1 MVFGDLLVAL
11 PVTPPCYNTQ
21 TSSWL
26 ILKALLHVSPGSVA
40 DMFED
45 ALTARLF
52 VHTNPVTCINFDV
65 RLVSR
70 SLTHALVSSLRTTV
84 DAFSNHCITTLLE
97 SVIKPN
103 LQWSAGRTAAAT
115 RKAAL
120 AILLTL
126 LKSDGEVSY
135 NRCENTKIYVQ
146 NFPQM
151 FPLLQTCLEDFDTSM
166 RELAMSGLV
175 CLLELLPRG
184 SLDQRDAH
192 ALYPGI
198 IKRLDDSINAVRRDA
213 LRSLVG

>member
-1 MVFGDLLVAL
+1 M
-11 PVTPPCYNTQ
+11 
-21 TSSWL
+21 S
-26 ILKALLHVSPGSVA
+26 
-40 DMFED
+40 
-45 ALTARLF
+45 
-52 VHTNPVTCINFDV
+52 
-65 RLVSR
+65 
-70 SLTHALVSSLRTTV
+70 
-84 DAFSNHCITTLLE
+84 AFSIYLSISN
-97 SVIKPN
+97 KN
-103 LQWSAGRTAAAT
+103 LG
-115 RKAAL
+115 KAAL

-213 LRSLVG
+213 CRAFIGYVNKRRSHGTTLRSLVG